1 MTKGI
6 RMRTIVT
13 LLAVGMFAP
22 MLSACYAYLETPPAA
37 LVEPAPHILLLSS
50 GSGGALTSADRRR
63 LEDFIY
69 TASHGRL
76 DAIHVNVIGTNPRAR
91 YAVARSAMRMGV
103 TPFKVKEINEPADE
117 RYRFAIR
124 VVAVRYTAIAPGCPS
139 LEITASPNDN
149 HFEPTLGCSN
159 LANLA
164 ATVND
169 PKDLIVST
177 AVPPSDGERAAIPV
191 TRYRAFN
198 GNGALSPQAGARGAT
213 VISVPP
219 SNPATPAGGAGTA
232 PVQ

>member
-1 MTKGI
+1 MRMTI
-6 RMRTIVT
+6 MFF
-13 LLAVGMFAP
+13 AVGLFAP
-22 MLSACYAYLETPPAA
+22 QPAACQTYIETPPAV
-37 LVEPAPHILLLSS
+37 LVAPASHVLLLSS

-76 DAIHVNVIGTNPRAR
+76 DAIHVDVIGIDPRAR
-91 YAVARSAMRMGV
+91 YAVTRSAIRMGV
-103 TPFKVKEINEPADE
+103 APFKVKEIYAPADE
-117 RYRFAIR
+117 RHRFAIR
-124 VVAVRYTAIAPGCPS
+124 VVAVRYTALAPGCPS
-139 LEITASPNDN
+139 LQITASPNDN

-169 PKDLIVST
+169 PKDLLVST

-191 TRYRAFN
+191 TRHRGFS
-198 GNGALSPQAGARGAT
+198 GNAALSPQTGRGAT

-219 SNPATPAGGAGTA
+219 ANPATPAGGAGTA
-232 PVQ
+232 PAQ

>member
-1 MTKGI
+1 
-6 RMRTIVT
+6 MRTTIMF
-13 LLAVGMFAP
+13 LAVGLFTPQLAV
-22 MLSACYAYLETPPAA
+22 CQTYIETPPAV

-76 DAIHVNVIGTNPRAR
+76 DAIHVHVIGIDPRAR
-91 YAVARSAMRMGV
+91 YAVTRSAMRMGV
-103 TPFKVKEINEPADE
+103 TPFKVKEINAPADE

-124 VVAVRYTAIAPGCPS
+124 VVAVRYTALPPGCPS

-169 PKDLIVST
+169 PKDLLANS

-191 TRYRAFN
+191 TRYRTFS
-198 GNGALSPQAGARGAT
+198 GNA
-213 VISVPP
+213 
-219 SNPATPAGGAGTA
+219 AGGPRPYGSGTTAPASIPPVDPAAAQAGTA
-232 PVQ
+232 AR

>member
-1 MTKGI
+1 MTKGTL
-6 RMRTIVT
+6 MRATIT

-22 MLSACYAYLETPPAA
+22 MLSACYAYVETPPAA
-37 LVEPAPHILLLSS
+37 LVEPAPHVLLLSS
-50 GSGGALTSADRRR
+50 GSAGALTSADRRR
-63 LEDFIY
+63 LEDFIH
-69 TASHGRL
+69 TASNGRL
-76 DAIHVNVIGTNPRAR
+76 DAIHVHVIGSNPRAR
-91 YAVARSAMRMGV
+91 YAVARNAMRMGV

-117 RYRFAIR
+117 RFRFAVR

-191 TRYRAFN
+191 TRYRGFS
-198 GNGALSPQAGARGAT
+198 GNAALSPQAGGRAAT

-219 SNPATPAGGAGTA
+219 CNPATPAGGAGA
-232 PVQ
+232 PAQ

>member
-6 RMRTIVT
+6 RMRTTIT
-13 LLAVGMFAP
+13 ILAVGMFAP
-22 MLSACYAYLETPPAA
+22 LLSACYAYVETPPAA

-69 TASHGRL
+69 TASNGRL
-76 DAIHVNVIGTNPRAR
+76 DAIHVNVIGSNPRAR
-91 YAVARSAMRMGV
+91 YAVVRSAMRMGV

-117 RYRFAIR
+117 RYRFAVR
-124 VVAVRYTAIAPGCPS
+124 VVAVRYTALAPGCPS

-191 TRYRAFN
+191 TRHRGFS
-198 GNGALSPQAGARGAT
+198 GNAALSPQTGRGAT
-213 VISVPP
+213 VVSVPP
-219 SNPATPAGGAGTA
+219 SNPATPAGGAGA
-232 PVQ
+232 VPAQ